1 MDVRFMVRIIIHNI
15 KDCLSIFFS
24 IGGVISYTTSPSID
38 KDNLYDGMLEFFCF
52 YDIVLS
58 FLFRWNR
65 KIN

>member
-38 KDNLYDGMLEFFCF
+38 KDNLYDGMPEFFF
-52 YDIVLS
+52 SMI
-58 FLFRWNR
+58 
-65 KIN
+65 